1 MKENSTTRQIKD
13 YVAGAAFYVKKNL
26 MGLTAESK
34 TNNSAQNKQRPGSA
48 SQSGEDSTY
57 GPFRAEME
65 SEK

>member
-26 MGLTAESK
+26 MGLTADPK
-34 TNNSAQNKQRPGSA
+34 ANPAQNKQRPGSA
-48 SQSGEDSTY
+48 SQRGEDSTY